1 MRMRSTW
8 CPFLSRRIPALVRQ
22 SPIPP
27 KVFCPVNIAS
37 RHIQTYQSQGPEVRN
52 ENFTDS
58 LPQKPNGY
66 QLINPALS
74 SSLRKA
80 LDGFAQDLLDMAS
93 YHSKIHTERQRLL
106 DRKSDL
112 GQAFGR
118 TLNPIHKQCL
128 TKDFATVST
137 SIQDMDAG
145 FIEARQQG
153 LPDAESRFFVRLKRI
168 HGRLPAPKA
177 HKFLV
182 NSRST
187 EKAILTENMRLTVL
201 LSIPATNVL
210 NDLAHHLLTS
220 SLPFTEDS
228 FFIMMKKLHRLR
240 YTSMAR
246 SAYYHLLSA
255 GYVPPDNPKEISPL
269 LRIASSIDDR
279 KGFHSLMR
287 SVRRSGMTLDNSVY
301 EALVIGYL
309 KMGRRAQAMK
319 AFQDMLSDGLRPRLS
334 LLTRLLHDCG
344 TRRDWL
350 RGKEIWRMIKI
361 LQQQGDLIPD
371 RWAYYDMWR
380 LCEKCAKYFIGRNI
394 RQEAL
399 EQGVNIGDIVKR
411 PLLRGLPVRRLN
423 KSPQLL
429 HYYDSFTQRNF
440 YNALLFN
447 SLVSAGTSLRKQL
460 IVSSSK
466 LAQEEIENAALR
478 RQQRLRGS
486 LVRLDA
492 IADDEP
498 PEPFSNPNRG
508 IQTLININQALRD
521 EETSDMLH
529 EALAQ
534 YLDHTRIAEMLL
546 HQNVL
551 DSQIARRESNRR
563 PCTSTPKN
571 ERRKATVIVR
581 DSTTIF
587 SRRG

>member
-1 MRMRSTW
+1 MD
-8 CPFLSRRIPALVRQ
+8 
-22 SPIPP
+22 
-27 KVFCPVNIAS
+27 
-37 RHIQTYQSQGPEVRN
+37 E
-52 ENFTDS
+52 
-58 LPQKPNGY
+58 LPQKPSHY
-66 QLINPALS
+66 QLIDPALS

-93 YHSKIHTERQRLL
+93 YHSKIHRERQRLL
-106 DRKSDL
+106 DQKSDL
-112 GQAFGR
+112 GQAFRR
-118 TLNPIHKQCL
+118 TSNPMLNQCL
-128 TKDFATVST
+128 AKDFATVST
-137 SIQDMDAG
+137 RIQDMDAG
-145 FIEARQQG
+145 LIEARQQG
-153 LPDAESRFFVRLKRI
+153 LPDAESRFFVRLKRM

-182 NSRST
+182 YSRST
-187 EKAILTENMRLTVL
+187 YKAIRTENMRLAVL
-201 LSIPATNVL
+201 LSIPAPNVL
-210 NDLAHHLLTS
+210 DELAHHLLTS

-269 LRIASSIDDR
+269 LRIASSIHDR
-279 KGFHSLMR
+279 KGFHNLMR
-287 SVRRSGMTLDNSVY
+287 SVRRSGMTLDNSIY

-309 KMGRRAQAMK
+309 KMGRTARAMK
-319 AFQDMLSDGLRPRLS
+319 AFQDMLSDGLRPRLT

-344 TRRDWL
+344 THRDWR

-380 LCEKCAKYFIGRNI
+380 LCQKCTKYFIGRNI

-399 EQGVNIGDIVKR
+399 EQGINIGDIVKR
-411 PLLRGLPVRRLN
+411 PFLRGLPVRRLN

-440 YNALLFN
+440 DNALRFN
-447 SLVSAGTSLRKQL
+447 NLVSAATSLRKQL

-466 LAQEEIENAALR
+466 LAQEEIEKALLR
-478 RQQRLRGS
+478 RQQQLRGS

-492 IADDEP
+492 IAKDEP
-498 PEPFSNPNRG
+498 PEPFSNPNRE
-508 IQTLININQALRD
+508 IQTLINIHQALRD
-521 EETSDMLH
+521 EETSDILD
-529 EALAQ
+529 EALAE
-534 YLDHTRIAEMLL
+534 YLHHTHIAETLL

-551 DSQIARRESNRR
+551 ESNRR
-563 PCTSTPKN
+563 PCTNTPKN
-571 ERRKATVIVR
+571 ERRKASAVVR

-587 SRRG
+587 SRRGDSKVAKYGTQTNARLHP